1 MAVKT
6 ALTTIA
12 LVGLG
17 AMSFPEPS
25 QAETRLL
32 QHAADVPG
40 LAVASPKSPCCS
52 LEDMAS
58 LGEGDRLPAA
68 PNGRDFAAQ
77 IPLSPDASA
86 ANSKLVNGADTSVA
100 NAQADAATANLVGA
114 TIADVPQSG
123 WNRMLQAV
131 IDLGA
136 SVTAKR

>member
-6 ALTTIA
+6 VLTTIT

-25 QAETRLL
+25 LAETRLL
-32 QHAADVPG
+32 QHGADVPG
-40 LAVASPKSPCCS
+40 LVVPP
-52 LEDMAS
+52 
-58 LGEGDRLPAA
+58 LGEGDRLPVA

-77 IPLSPDASA
+77 TPLSQDASA
-86 ANSKLVNGADTSVA
+86 ASSKLVNGADPMVA
-100 NAQADAATANLVGA
+100 NAQTDAATANLVGA

>member
-6 ALTTIA
+6 VLTTIT

-25 QAETRLL
+25 LAETRLL
-32 QHAADVPG
+32 QHGADVPG
-40 LAVASPKSPCCS
+40 LALVPP
-52 LEDMAS
+52 
-58 LGEGDRLPAA
+58 LGEADRLPAA

-86 ANSKLVNGADTSVA
+86 ANSKLVNGTDTSVA
-100 NAQADAATANLVGA
+100 NAQADAVTANLVGA

>member
-25 QAETRLL
+25 LAETRLL
-32 QHAADVPG
+32 QHGADVPG
-40 LAVASPKSPCCS
+40 LAVVPP
-52 LEDMAS
+52 
-58 LGEGDRLPAA
+58 LGEGDRLPVA